1 MAADFVVRGDTR
13 LDGSGFSKG
22 LSKLAST
29 AKKGLKIVGTA
40 TAGALTAIGAA
51 GISYN
56 ASMEQYQ
63 TAFETMLG
71 GKKAADELTGSL
83 KTLAAQTPLAM
94 SDLADASKT
103 LLAFGT
109 SADDLPDTLKRLGD
123 VALGDAEKLGTMAT
137 AFGRIQSNGRASM
150 EEINMMID
158 QGFNPLNIIAE
169 KTGESMEE
177 VRKRVSEGAVS
188 FEEIA
193 DAVKAATNEGGQFYN
208 AMESQSKTLTGQ
220 LSTLKDNALAFA
232 GELSSGVTEAISNV
246 FLPKAIGTIDE
257 LQTAFE
263 KDGAKGLINAAK
275 KILKNLSK
283 TFIDGFLDI
292 GKKIADTLI
301 SFLPPNL
308 QKPFKA
314 AVDKIYKVLKNGGID
329 KIVDV
334 ITDTFKDFSKIVE
347 PLVETLLPLL
357 ADAFEFLVDN
367 IDILLPSIMAA
378 VGAFKG
384 FKIIQSVIEWAKTLF
399 ATLSA
404 NPFGLVLTAVSLLVG
419 GIVSLVEAAKKGT
432 REQQLLAES
441 SERLGDSFGGAGEAA
456 AEFYEGIQNAESH
469 LSEFNDELFASSEEQ
484 RNLENNMQE
493 IQNGITTICKTA
505 SDERRE
511 YTEEEILQLDEYF
524 EKLSDLADQQ
534 LQIQEE
540 KAKAIQQQ
548 AVSQSQAFNGSLEE
562 YKTIGQEWLKTAQ
575 EQRDQQI
582 ALIQEQTT
590 TELTLLNQKYGDQAI
605 LSNDAYKAEYDELMR
620 RKDEKIRL
628 ANEEVSAVG
637 LAYSTGYSQRTEGL
651 TNWLSTSSTLA
662 QQEEIAQQEHNERM
676 KDIETRSGEELA
688 SIQKSVGDAAL
699 GSFIFDLT
707 TKWKY
712 RQEEKEEE
720 NRYNQEIAD
729 IRDKFNKDFD
739 EDVQEQLGT
748 WMTMLSQTEMY
759 GGDISEEDKKMVDA
773 ILDEYDRLP
782 PEAQEAM
789 KNAMTPMLDEME
801 KAEPSLFEKASSI
814 AGGILNRL
822 KTSFDINSPSKKT
835 REIFQNVM
843 KGAELGID
851 KGKKNLMKSVQ
862 DVADATLKQFENMD
876 ADSMISKMQAAVS
889 ANSSRVGTA
898 YAAFGNYQAARNS
911 QGFSGDS
918 FAAATTNN
926 QYITFEQPMQ
936 APDEIARALRIQQT
950 FGLAGAR

>member
-22 LSKLAST
+22 LSKLASA

-177 VRKRVSEGAVS
+177 VRKRVSDGAVS

-193 DAVKAATNEGGQFYN
+193 DAVKVATNEGGQFYN

-220 LSTLKDNALAFA
+220 LSTLKDNAMAFA

-246 FLPKAIGTIDE
+246 LLPKAIGAIDE

-263 KDGAKGLINAAK
+263 TKGVSGVAVAAQKIILEATKMLTGGIPDLIEGIK
-275 KILKNLSK
+275 KAISGSSDVLV
-283 TFIDGFLDI
+283 DGFLDI
-292 GKKIADTLI
+292 AKNIVDAMIA
-301 SFLPPNL
+301 FLPKSL
-308 QKPFKA
+308 QKPFKSA
-314 AVDKIYKVLKNGGID
+314 IDGVYKTLKNGGID
-329 KIVDV
+329 KIVD
-334 ITDTFKDFSKIVE
+334 TLSKAFKNLSKIVE
-347 PLVETLLPLL
+347 KTAKTVLPAFNKVFSFVIDNFDTLLPLAIGL
-357 ADAFEFLVDN
+357 
-367 IDILLPSIMAA
+367 
-378 VGAFKG
+378 VGAFKT
-384 FKIIQSVIEWAKTLF
+384 FKILQSVTGWFSAANKAILASQAATSAEALATAASTGAITLKQAAVGVLTGKIGLATAAQAAWNAVMNASPLGIVATAVTVLTGGLIAICTVFNDTETAEERLAKT
-399 ATLSA
+399 
-404 NPFGLVLTAVSLLVG
+404 N
-419 GIVSLVEAAKKGT
+419 EA
-432 REQQLLAES
+432 
-441 SERLGDSFGGAGEAA
+441 LGDSFGGVGEAA

-484 RNLENNMQE
+484 QNLEKNMQE

-505 SDERRE
+505 SDERRG

-524 EKLSDLADQQ
+524 QKLSDLADQQ

-548 AVSQSQAFNGSLEE
+548 AVTQSQAFTGSLEE

-582 ALIQEQTT
+582 SIIQEQTT
-590 TELTLLNQKYGDQAI
+590 TQLALLNKEFGD
-605 LSNDAYKAEYDELMR
+605 
-620 RKDEKIRL
+620 
-628 ANEEVSAVG
+628 
-637 LAYSTGYSQRTEGL
+637 
-651 TNWLSTSSTLA
+651 
-662 QQEEIAQQEHNERM
+662 
-676 KDIETRSGEELA
+676 
-688 SIQKSVGDAAL
+688 
-699 GSFIFDLT
+699 
-707 TKWKY
+707 
-712 RQEEKEEE
+712 
-720 NRYNQEIAD
+720 
-729 IRDKFNKDFD
+729 
-739 EDVQEQLGT
+739 
-748 WMTMLSQTEMY
+748 
-759 GGDISEEDKKMVDA
+759 
-773 ILDEYDRLP
+773 
-782 PEAQEAM
+782 EA
-789 KNAMTPMLDEME
+789 P
-801 KAEPSLFEKASSI
+801 
-814 AGGILNRL
+814 
-822 KTSFDINSPSKKT
+822 
-835 REIFQNVM
+835 VM
-843 KGAELGID
+843 
-851 KGKKNLMKSVQ
+851 
-862 DVADATLKQFENMD
+862 
-876 ADSMISKMQAAVS
+876 
-889 ANSSRVGTA
+889 
-898 YAAFGNYQAARNS
+898 
-911 QGFSGDS
+911 
-918 FAAATTNN
+918 
-926 QYITFEQPMQ
+926 
-936 APDEIARALRIQQT
+936 
-950 FGLAGAR
+950 